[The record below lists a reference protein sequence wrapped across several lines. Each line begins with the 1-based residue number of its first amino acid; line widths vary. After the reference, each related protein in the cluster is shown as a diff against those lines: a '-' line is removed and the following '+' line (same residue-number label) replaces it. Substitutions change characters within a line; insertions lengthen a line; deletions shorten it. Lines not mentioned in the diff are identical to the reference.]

1 MSLVRYDTSYDLRDR
16 ARLLKNVHL
25 SPLREAALHTP
36 KPVPHMHSIGERAAE
51 WRLGSM
57 AQVIM
62 REVPGETALPEWGSE
77 IPEKGAR
84 DVPEPIA
91 SAPAVTSARARTP
104 PVVVSEREEKKKEK
118 KVWKDLDKFYASESE
133 SEEEEEEESE
143 EEEEEEKEVDEDDD
157 DEEEEEEDG
166 EEEESEEDESES
178 GDETT
183 QLRQN
188 TKAWR

>member
-62 REVPGETALPEWGSE
+62 RDVPGETALPEWGSE
-77 IPEKGAR
+77 IPEEGAR
-84 DVPEPIA
+84 DVPEPVA
-91 SAPAVTSARARTP
+91 NVPAVTSVGVRTA
-104 PVVVSEREEKKKEK
+104 PVVASEREEKKKEK

-143 EEEEEEKEVDEDDD
+143 EEEEQKEEDEEDEDDD
-157 DEEEEEEDG
+157 EEDG
-166 EEEESEEDESES
+166 GEEESEEEESES

>member
-1 MSLVRYDTSYDLRDR
+1 
-16 ARLLKNVHL
+16 
-25 SPLREAALHTP
+25 
-36 KPVPHMHSIGERAAE
+36 
-51 WRLGSM
+51 M

-62 REVPGETALPEWGSE
+62 RDVPGETALPEWGSE

-84 DVPEPIA
+84 DVPEPVA
-91 SAPAVTSARARTP
+91 SVPAVTSAGVRTP
-104 PVVVSEREEKKKEK
+104 PVVMREREEKKKEK

-143 EEEEEEKEVDEDDD
+143 EEEEKEENDEDE
-157 DEEEEEEDG
+157 DEEEEEDDG
-166 EEEESEEDESES
+166 EEDESEEEESES

-183 QLRQN
+183 RLRQN